1 MPGRGG
7 GRRSGADG
15 HPHDPGGRAGKSDG
29 GVGMGVPEGP
39 GQAEWAP
46 GQRKS
51 EAGDRSAHEHAP
63 GHGGEPPG
71 QQRRDATENATE
83 TPELDSFDREG

>member
-29 GVGMGVPEGP
+29 GVGMGVSEGR
-39 GQAEWAP
+39 GHSEWAP
-46 GQRKS
+46 GQQKTETS
-51 EAGDRSAHEHAP
+51 GSARELAP